1 MICCRLFFGMS
12 FYLNAPLT
20 NALQKTVGWKFEL
33 KASLC
38 LTMPKLC
45 D

>member
-1 MICCRLFFGMS
+1 MICCRLFFDMS

-20 NALQKTVGWKFEL
+20 NALPKMVGWRFEL
-33 KASLC
+33 KASFC
-38 LTMPKLC
+38 LTMSKLC